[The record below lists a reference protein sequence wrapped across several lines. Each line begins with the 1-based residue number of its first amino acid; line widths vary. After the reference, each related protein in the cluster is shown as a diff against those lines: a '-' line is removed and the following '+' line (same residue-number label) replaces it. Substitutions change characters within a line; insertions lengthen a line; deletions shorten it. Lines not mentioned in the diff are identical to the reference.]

1 MELYEKVD
9 NVKSREDLIRFI
21 FHLRMDLKNNKEKWE
36 NITLEDYLE
45 AMEAWINDMDGYYL
59 NTNQPL
65 PKEPSWKTIAD
76 ILIASSMYE

>member
-9 NVKSREDLIRFI
+9 TVKSREDLISFI

-45 AMEAWINDMDGYYL
+45 AMEAWIDDMEGYYL